1 MRELIRHILR
11 ESDAKSDILNLIKD
25 EDIFVAAKF
34 VGGLDNLKQI
44 LKNEPEYVTLIDSL
58 KGKLNLIYHSLKEYL
73 EFPMKF
79 EIVGKGENVFK
90 NNSWPIVN
98 LIYDDSNLSYGEKK
112 MFEQFIYDTIGDL
125 NIDIVDIKPEAKKM
139 FREKGGYMAIDYVNG
154 KHLETLDHDIQPEDK
169 DMRNLHREYYTKSY
183 MNESKTLQEN
193 EEDPT
198 QKVLN
203 LLLRRYKLEEK
214 KFGDDE
220 NPIKFKVLKI
230 YIDSVTYYGVS
241 SFDSKKEQ
249 VRKIINILMDNG
261 IIDRFEFN
269 ETRDNPYAQKVIRA
283 VRQFITQVMSDK
295 SNINES
301 KIVDKIKSFL
311 GKKPLTKDDK
321 LINLIVKFIEEN
333 YPIDFTSDEDGDMT
347 FYLTD
352 NKGNFI
358 IPAIMK
364 YYPEFK
370 RLEYKWDFTKDIYSW
385 FSDDRLLHLDS
396 EMMGKI
402 FEKLF
407 KKKVNRVNGYSRL

>member
-1 MRELIRHILR
+1 MRQLIRHILR

-139 FREKGGYMAIDYVNG
+139 FREKGNYIAIKYVNG
-154 KHLETLDHDIQPEDK
+154 RDWESLDHDIQPEDK

-198 QKVLN
+198 KKILN
-203 LLLRRYKLEEK
+203 FLLRRYKVEEK
-214 KFGDDE
+214 DLGWED
-220 NPIKFKVLKI
+220 NPILLKTIIFKV
-230 YIDSVTYYGVS
+230 DGERYGIS
-241 SFDSKKEQ
+241 KFQNKKEQ
-249 VRKIINILMDNG
+249 IADIIYMLINHEVIKQ
-261 IIDRFEFN
+261 IDPYGRQL
-269 ETRDNPYAQKVIRA
+269 DPYAQKVIRA
-283 VRQFITQVMSDK
+283 VRQFITQVM
-295 SNINES
+295 
-301 KIVDKIKSFL
+301 
-311 GKKPLTKDDK
+311 
-321 LINLIVKFIEEN
+321 
-333 YPIDFTSDEDGDMT
+333 
-347 FYLTD
+347 
-352 NKGNFI
+352 
-358 IPAIMK
+358 
-364 YYPEFK
+364 
-370 RLEYKWDFTKDIYSW
+370 
-385 FSDDRLLHLDS
+385 
-396 EMMGKI
+396 
-402 FEKLF
+402 
-407 KKKVNRVNGYSRL
+407 

>member
-249 VRKIINILMDNG
+249 VRKTINILMDNG
-261 IIDRFEFN
+261 IIDRFELN
-269 ETRDNPYAQKVIRA
+269 ETTDNPYAQKVIRA
-283 VRQFITQVMSDK
+283 VRQFITQVM
-295 SNINES
+295 
-301 KIVDKIKSFL
+301 
-311 GKKPLTKDDK
+311 G
-321 LINLIVKFIEEN
+321 
-333 YPIDFTSDEDGDMT
+333 
-347 FYLTD
+347 
-352 NKGNFI
+352 
-358 IPAIMK
+358 
-364 YYPEFK
+364 
-370 RLEYKWDFTKDIYSW
+370 
-385 FSDDRLLHLDS
+385 
-396 EMMGKI
+396 
-402 FEKLF
+402 
-407 KKKVNRVNGYSRL
+407 